1 MTDENENVQRQNLTD
16 SPHYLARVLMENG
29 IRNMYGVVGIP
40 VTDFARIAQGMG
52 MRYIG
57 MRHEEDAVNAAAAD
71 GFITGRPSVALTVSA
86 PGFLNGL
93 PALLEATT
101 NGYPVIMIDP
111 QDDALSALTTA

>member
-57 MRHEEDAVNAAAAD
+57 MRHEEERS
-71 GFITGRPSVALTVSA
+71 TRPRPMDS
-86 PGFLNGL
+86 L
-93 PALLEATT
+93 PA
-101 NGYPVIMIDP
+101 GHRCP
-111 QDDALSALTTA
+111 

>member
-71 GFITGRPSVALTVSA
+71 GLSLAAKPSKPKCGQRGRGRWIHYRQAIGGPDRIR
-86 PGFLNGL
+86 PRF
-93 PALLEATT
+93 
-101 NGYPVIMIDP
+101 P
-111 QDDALSALTTA
+111 QRIAGIA

>member
-52 MRYIG
+52 MPTSVCA
-57 MRHEEDAVNAAAAD
+57 MRRMRS
-71 GFITGRPSVALTVSA
+71 TRPRPMDS
-86 PGFLNGL
+86 L
-93 PALLEATT
+93 PA
-101 NGYPVIMIDP
+101 GHRWP
-111 QDDALSALTTA
+111 

>member
-57 MRHEEDAVNAAAAD
+57 MRHEEDAVNAR
-71 GFITGRPSVALTVSA
+71 GRWIHYRQAIGGPDRIR
-86 PGFLNGL
+86 PRF
-93 PALLEATT
+93 
-101 NGYPVIMIDP
+101 P
-111 QDDALSALTTA
+111 QRIAGIA